1 MLLYVIVTL
10 GLVVGVQSIH
20 LEEVSDVDCSTEES
34 CYTEGNSLVDTIA
47 GIDNELLCQQLCQ
60 VILQHPE
67 AKMFPKRTKDYQ
79 EGGIGQKPDFK
90 TSPQMRNDC
99 GFYTWF
105 EQNTSLSSICFHFRK
120 CDDPQTCTGE
130 KTSFFALY
138 QHSIFST

>member
-10 GLVVGVQSIH
+10 RLVIGVQSIH

-67 AKMFPKRTKDYQ
+67 AKMFP
-79 EGGIGQKPDFK
+79 
-90 TSPQMRNDC
+90 
-99 GFYTWF
+99 
-105 EQNTSLSSICFHFRK
+105 
-120 CDDPQTCTGE
+120 
-130 KTSFFALY
+130 
-138 QHSIFST
+138 